1 MCIRDR
7 PGSTYYCRVRAV
19 DLVGNKGPW
28 SDSHGGTHVYGA
40 TPTVAL
46 GVNDGGLRTANRVLN
61 LAIGYDDLLGADAM
75 RISEDGSFVGAE
87 WMDYTGNAV
96 YALQG
101 ADGEHTVHVQVRNT
115 LGIVG
120 EASGSI
126 LLDTTPPLITFET
139 KQGARTDRSSY
150 KVKGHVE
157 PGATL
162 VFADGLVPVEADG
175 SFVVEVPLVVGSNLV
190 DLVAADDLGNSATG
204 TITIEREPA
213 SEWTPMTTSVSLGLI
228 VLVVVLVAVMA
239 YMYMR
244 GKKGGEWEEIPP
256 Q

>member
-1 MCIRDR
+1 M
-7 PGSTYYCRVRAV
+7 
-19 DLVGNKGPW
+19 VGNKGPW
-28 SDSHGGTHVYGA
+28 SDTHDGTHVYGA

-46 GVNDGGLRTANRVLN
+46 RMNDDSLRTANRILN
-61 LAIGYDDLLGADAM
+61 LAIGYDDLLEADAM
-75 RISEDGSFVGAE
+75 RISEDGSFTGAE
-87 WMDYTGNAV
+87 WTEYTGNSV
-96 YALQG
+96 YVIQG

-120 EASGSI
+120 EASDSI

-139 KQGARTDRSSY
+139 KEGVRTDRSSY

-175 SFVVEVPLVVGSNLV
+175 SFVVEVPLVVGSNLI
-190 DLVAADDLGNSATG
+190 DLVATDDLGNSAMG
-204 TITIEREPA
+204 AVTIEREPA

-228 VLVVVLVAVMA
+228 VLVVVLVAVVA
-239 YMYMR
+239 YMYIR
-244 GKKGGEWEEIPP
+244 GKRGGEWEEIPP
-256 Q
+256 QG